1 MEPISWL
8 GHSSVRIEGEKT
20 IFIDPWKLNTKEKAD
35 IILISHSH
43 RDHLSL
49 EDVKKLQQED
59 TIIITTQ
66 DCAEQLSGDVR
77 AVKPGEK
84 VLIDDIMIEAVP
96 AYNLNKDFHPKANNW
111 IGFVITV
118 NGKRIYYCGDTDVIP
133 EMKDI
138 TADVVIAPVGGKY
151 TMTAEEAAQAVNM
164 IKPGLAIP
172 VHYGDI
178 IGSENDAVM
187 FKKLCDVP
195 VEIKLNRNI
204 AEFLKHHSIIF

>member
-8 GHSSVRIEGEKT
+8 GHSSVRIEGKKT

-195 VEIKLNRNI
+195 VEIKPFIVNN
-204 AEFLKHHSIIF
+204 

>member
-1 MEPISWL
+1 VEPISWL

-195 VEIKLNRNI
+195 VEIKPFIVNN
-204 AEFLKHHSIIF
+204 